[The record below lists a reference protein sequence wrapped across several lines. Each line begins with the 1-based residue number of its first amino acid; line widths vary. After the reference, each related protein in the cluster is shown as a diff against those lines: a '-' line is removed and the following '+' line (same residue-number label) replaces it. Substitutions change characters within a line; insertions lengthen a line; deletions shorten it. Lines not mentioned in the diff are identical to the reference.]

1 MRRSE
6 ADEEFSARRGTVAP
20 ADDGLKV
27 ELKTRKIVFNGAV
40 EPRLSIVSL
49 SSLPEASLLR
59 SSSTSITFGI
69 RFWKDVECPPFE
81 IWLSAEKKSSGRPM

>member
-27 ELKTRKIVFNGAV
+27 ELKTRKIVFNGALERKYIAEAQHRV
-40 EPRLSIVSL
+40 AQFAARSIL
-49 SSLPEASLLR
+49 AEELEHLNHLR
-59 SSSTSITFGI
+59 HP
-69 RFWKDVECPPFE
+69 VLE
-81 IWLSAEKKSSGRPM
+81 GR